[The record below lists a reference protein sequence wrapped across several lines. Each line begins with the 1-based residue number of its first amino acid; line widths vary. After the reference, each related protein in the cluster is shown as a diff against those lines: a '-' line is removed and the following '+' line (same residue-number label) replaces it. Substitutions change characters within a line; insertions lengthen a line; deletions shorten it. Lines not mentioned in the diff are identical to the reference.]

1 MCWDGW
7 SDGGRGRDADERASE
22 RLSCAEPLILLL
34 LLDYLWQKIRLDRLQ
49 INQAVGCLLADYFW
63 RYVAPV
69 KLLPL
74 LSPKLSKQWPPV
86 ASQTDDVHF
95 APLPKQHLNN
105 ICNVSVFL
113 SFFFLLSLFFH
124 APHGEG
130 EEQSWYSQ
138 LSMEMGA
145 WCGLWDLGVV
155 LPVLLS
161 QLSTDSIKKQPPSQL
176 SYQQKKQGKF
186 FCDQTPVRLKDVN
199 F

>member
-1 MCWDGW
+1 MRWDGW

-113 SFFFLLSLFFH
+113 SFFFFCCRCFSVHLMVKVKSS
-124 APHGEG
+124 HGTANFPWRWE
-130 EEQSWYSQ
+130 
-138 LSMEMGA
+138 
-145 WCGLWDLGVV
+145 LGVV
-155 LPVLLS
+155 YGILVWF
-161 QLSTDSIKKQPPSQL
+161 
-176 SYQQKKQGKF
+176 YQF
-186 FCDQTPVRLKDVN
+186 YYLN
-199 F
+199 